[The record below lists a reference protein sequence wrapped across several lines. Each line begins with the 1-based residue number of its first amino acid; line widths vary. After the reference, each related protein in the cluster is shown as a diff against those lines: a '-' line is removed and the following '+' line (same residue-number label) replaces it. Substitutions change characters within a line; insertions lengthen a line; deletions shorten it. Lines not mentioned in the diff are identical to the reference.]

1 LLLKISRNANGQTLK
16 TLVRRVALAM
26 PWHRVAHLSVISVY
40 LRVRFRSRATGSGFN
55 NHEFLY
61 LLTSKE

>member
-1 LLLKISRNANGQTLK
+1 
-16 TLVRRVALAM
+16 M